1 MEKSLLMKSFWLA
14 FLIWTLVQ
22 RRRIHTLFDLQTLG
36 STAAQV
42 SFALQVLNLKATAPK
57 PAMRIVRAVR
67 FKMSGHHLDYHRGE
81 QIL

>member
-1 MEKSLLMKSFWLA
+1 LEKPLDEIIWVA
-14 FLIWTLVQ
+14 FPIWTLVQ
-22 RRRIHTLFDLQTLG
+22 RQRIHTLSDLQALR

-57 PAMRIVRAVR
+57 PTMRMVGSVR

-81 QIL
+81 QIY